1 MYKLTLG
8 SLNEIKY
15 SDTDAHGLF
24 SGTIETDRVVLVNE
38 DGAYLQVDG
47 NFGTEL
53 KNGLVRTYSATRD
66 SAETAYMIATTN
78 ATGTAAVFIYDGIMK
93 LQSDFS
99 DVDGF
104 IEYLVDEL
112 HLIDVQGYENPKYE
126 LSTAT
131 VKTAGSG
138 YTAASIDVE
147 VPGETGDTVGVV
159 TVTITEGACSAA
171 EIKSA
176 GSYEKMVATQ
186 DLTVGTGN
194 GEITVTMAAVS
205 DEADAGTLS
214 LSPSPSLNLGKGD
227 MKPMVQPQ
235 VEPIVQPQV
244 VEPEVTDTPVEETT
258 EETTEETVVETPAEE
273 VSEPAQEETPVAQDE
288 VVSEPEEVVEEPV
301 AEESSEPEEVAEVTE
316 EPKQEEE
323 PVEE

>member
-8 SLNEIKY
+8 SINELKY

-24 SGTIETDRVVLVNE
+24 SGTIETDRVVLV
-38 DGAYLQVDG
+38 DGDGKYLQVDG
-47 NFGTEL
+47 NFGTDL

-78 ATGTAAVFIYDGIMK
+78 ATDTAAVFIYDGIMK

-104 IEYLVDEL
+104 IEYLIDEL
-112 HLIDVQGYENPKYE
+112 HLIDIQGYENPKYE
-126 LSTAT
+126 LSAAT

-138 YTAASIDVE
+138 YTAASVDVE
-147 VPGETGDTVGVV
+147 VPGEAGDTAGVV
-159 TVTITEGACSAA
+159 TVTITAGACSAA

-176 GSYEKMVATQ
+176 GSYEKLVATQ

-194 GEITVTMAAVS
+194 GKITVTMEAAS
-205 DEADAGTLS
+205 DAADAATLS
-214 LSPSPSLNLGKGD
+214 LSPNPSLALG
-227 MKPMVQPQ
+227 MRPMVQPQ
-235 VEPIVQPQV
+235 VEPMVEPQV

-258 EETTEETVVETPAEE
+258 EE
-273 VSEPAQEETPVAQDE
+273 VSEPAQEETPVVQDE

-301 AEESSEPEEVAEVTE
+301 AEEPSEPEEVAE

>member
-8 SLNEIKY
+8 SINELKY

-24 SGTIETDRVVLVNE
+24 SGTIETDRVVLV
-38 DGAYLQVDG
+38 DGDGKYLQVDG
-47 NFGTEL
+47 NFGTDL

-78 ATGTAAVFIYDGIMK
+78 ATTTAAVFVYDGIMK

-138 YTAASIDVE
+138 YTVESVDVT
-147 VPGETGDTVGVV
+147 VPGQTGDTAGVV

-194 GEITVTMAAVS
+194 GKITVTMAAIS
-205 DEADAGTLS
+205 DEVDASTLS
-214 LSPSPSLNLGKGD
+214 LSPSPSLTLGKGD
-227 MKPMVQPQ
+227 MKPMAQPQ
-235 VEPIVQPQV
+235 VEPMVQPQV
-244 VEPEVTDTPVEETT
+244 VEPEVTDTPV

-273 VSEPAQEETPVAQDE
+273 VSEPAQEETPVVQDE

-301 AEESSEPEEVAEVTE
+301 AEEPSEPEEVAEATE